1 MLTWKSRFQSH
12 YENVLRYDLAE
23 KLCVSNSYQTPKIE
37 KIILSASVSF
47 KPQQVRGLAASSKS
61 NSNIGRLAPTSK
73 RTKGKS
79 MKGRSGGGMP
89 SMGSAMQG
97 LENCTLEVRNA
108 LMLLSGQTLDSK
120 TFRVSRP
127 QLGIRKGRLAAYQVT
142 LRN

>member
-1 MLTWKSRFQSH
+1 MLTSNAERSGLKVSKSRFQSH
-12 YENVLRYDLAE
+12 YDNVLRYDLAE

-47 KPQQVRGLAASSKS
+47 KPQQVRGLSASSKS

-79 MKGRSGGGMP
+79 MKGRSGGGIMP

-108 LMLLSGQTLDSK
+108 MTSIS
-120 TFRVSRP
+120 
-127 QLGIRKGRLAAYQVT
+127 
-142 LRN
+142 